1 MTATPHRLGRV
12 YAGAAGHFD
21 DRRNTSRVITVP
33 PNALPDAL
41 RALARFR
48 DTDPALYAWIAA
60 GAPRLTDADHIA
72 RFGSSYKSGRG
83 RRSGV
88 T

>member
-1 MTATPHRLGRV
+1 VTATPHRLGNV
-12 YAGAAGHFD
+12 YAGAAGRFD
-21 DRRNTSRVITVP
+21 ERRNTSRVIPVP

-41 RALARFR
+41 RALERFR
-48 DTDPALYAWIAA
+48 DTHPDLYAWIAD
-60 GAPRLTDADHIA
+60 GAPRLTDADHVA

-83 RRSGV
+83 RRAEV